1 MTVVE
6 ENSHGTEARL
16 LQRALVCGCAIVSPN
31 GDGANIYR
39 KSIILLLIWIFLYFL
54 LLWSVLSPK
63 CDTLVL
69 IGIILFRW
77 AVWIWN
83 LLDAHKCARKANP
96 EDFET
101 ERKQGKDPWLALFL
115 SDLIPGLGQLY
126 LKKWVW
132 GIAFTIAT
140 VLVFGVGFKYRFLF
154 YGLFAVLT
162 TFVCFHAYVSAPV
175 RREKSNRAILII
187 AVAILC
193 WHLLSYSRYAF
204 KAYVVEVF
212 GKPTPPYYYLRPPEF
227 QGGSSMKPTIVYRDR
242 VLVRKSKKYVPKRGD
257 VVAFKS
263 AEDHKTPYIMRVA
276 ALSGETIEIRDKM
289 LLINGEKVQWSTIE
303 NTEYIY
309 GEFGVEGPYEVPENC
324 FFVLG
329 DNIANSRDSRF
340 FGAIPQKNL
349 IGKAYKIY
357 WPIGRS
363 GPIE

>member
-1 MTVVE
+1 
-6 ENSHGTEARL
+6 
-16 LQRALVCGCAIVSPN
+16 
-31 GDGANIYR
+31 
-39 KSIILLLIWIFLYFL
+39 
-54 LLWSVLSPK
+54 VLSPK

-83 LLDAHKCARKANP
+83 LLDAHKCARKTNP
-96 EDFET
+96 GDFEN
-101 ERKQGKDPWLALFL
+101 ERKQSKDPWLALFL
-115 SDLIPGLGQLY
+115 SDLLPGLGQLY
-126 LKKWVW
+126 LKKWLW

-140 VLVFGVGFKYRFLF
+140 VLVIGFGFKCKFLF

-162 TFVCFHAYVSAPV
+162 TFTCYHAYVSAPV

-193 WHLLSYSRYAF
+193 WHLLSYSRYPF
-204 KAYVVEVF
+204 KAYVAEAFVIPS
-212 GKPTPPYYYLRPPEF
+212 KSLLPPEL
-227 QGGSSMKPTIVYRDR
+227 QGGPPMKPTILRGDR
-242 VLVRKSKKYVPKRGD
+242 IIVRKRKKYVPKRGD
-257 VVAFKS
+257 VVAFKFP
-263 AEDHKTPYIMRVA
+263 EDRKIPFIMRVA

-289 LLINGEKVQWSTIE
+289 LFINGQKVQWPTFE
-303 NTEYIY
+303 NTEYLP
-309 GEFGVEGPYEVPENC
+309 GKFGVEEPYKVPENC

-329 DNIANSRDSRF
+329 DNITNSNDSRF
-340 FGAIPQKNL
+340 FGAIPSSDL